1 MVRSLRKLE
10 RIGDKGGGGDP
21 LDGEGVQAVVFPREE
36 KERGKVGSGMGMR
49 ARIES
54 RQDAGKKGKRTVH
67 EYGGC
72 GIMPWLH
79 KNGVLVDPDT
89 NGERRAHGNSDLA
102 CIVWAS

>member
-72 GIMPWLH
+72 GIMSWLREDRL
-79 KNGVLVDPDT
+79 LVDPDT
-89 NGERRAHGNSDLA
+89 DGVRRARGNSDWRA
-102 CIVWAS
+102 

>member
-1 MVRSLRKLE
+1 M
-10 RIGDKGGGGDP
+10 
-21 LDGEGVQAVVFPREE
+21 FPREE

-72 GIMPWLH
+72 NILSWLREDM
-79 KNGVLVDPDT
+79 VLVVPDT
-89 NGERRAHGNSDLA
+89 DDVRGACGNSDLA
-102 CIVWAS
+102 CVVRASWALCLGHDIHSGFSNHSLLPEG